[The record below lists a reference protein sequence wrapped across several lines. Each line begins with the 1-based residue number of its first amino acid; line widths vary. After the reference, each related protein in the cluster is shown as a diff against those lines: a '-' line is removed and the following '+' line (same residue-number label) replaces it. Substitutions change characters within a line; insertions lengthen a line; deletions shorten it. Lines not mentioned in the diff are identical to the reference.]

1 MIVPEG
7 QTSDDPP
14 YNKRCFTERTMLSY
28 VTEADQ
34 YWNWSLVWTGDYDYV
49 EHHCL
54 KEEYQKMDTDLNLA
68 YRKYLSAPGNRI
80 KKISEAREWL
90 RARNERCEFKEGD
103 DPLRLDNFVC
113 LMNKDY
119 DRIQWLGK
127 ATS

>member
-1 MIVPEG
+1 MKYLVLFAVLLMVSRTGLRAEDVSSGDESNPYKKHWSKQYNVIVPEG
-7 QTSDDPP
+7 QASDDPP

-34 YWNWSLVWTGDYDYV
+34 YWNWSLVWTGDYNY
-49 EHHCL
+49 
-54 KEEYQKMDTDLNLA
+54 
-68 YRKYLSAPGNRI
+68 
-80 KKISEAREWL
+80 
-90 RARNERCEFKEGD
+90 ARNERCEFKEGD

>member
-1 MIVPEG
+1 
-7 QTSDDPP
+7 
-14 YNKRCFTERTMLSY
+14 
-28 VTEADQ
+28 
-34 YWNWSLVWTGDYDYV
+34 
-49 EHHCL
+49 
-54 KEEYQKMDTDLNLA
+54 MDTDLNLA

-80 KKISEAREWL
+80 KKISEARQWL